1 MKPSVLLSAAPLLLA
16 AMNPAQAQSAATAS
30 LSFSVIAGNG
40 FSWLDDPLSPS
51 SSVSEATAAG
61 FQAWVADGIGG
72 WVPQYATPSDAGQ
85 TESGVA
91 LPQTQALSFSG
102 STFSSASVLPQA
114 GNRAATLQAAG
125 IAPVAGYTAAGASAR
140 SYFTLQPG
148 SSVTFLGA
156 LNLGVSGLQP
166 TLPSAYIT
174 TELFGYATGL
184 LSAGGLTDGR
194 EIGNAA
200 LAYTPGN
207 YSFGETALLSVTVSN
222 DSNAVY
228 TGYLDSA
235 VGIYAVSAVPEPS
248 TYALL
253 LAGVLVVG
261 FVARR
266 RA

>member
-1 MKPSVLLSAAPLLLA
+1 MKPYVLLCAAPLLLA
-16 AMNPAQAQSAATAS
+16 AMTPAQAQSAASAT
-30 LSFSVIAGNG
+30 LSFSVVAGSG

-61 FQAWVADGIGG
+61 FQAWVADGIGSF
-72 WVPQYATPSDAGQ
+72 VPQFATPSDAGM
-85 TESGVA
+85 TETGLGVPA
-91 LPQTQALSFSG
+91 SQALSFSG
-102 STFSSASVLPQA
+102 STFSSASVLAQA
-114 GNRAATLQAAG
+114 GSQAATLQATG

-140 SYFTLQPG
+140 SYFSLEAG

-156 LNLGVSGLQP
+156 LNLGLSGTQP
-166 TLPSAYIT
+166 VLPDSYLT
-174 TELFGYATGL
+174 TELFSYATGL
-184 LSAGGLTDGR
+184 LSAGGMSDGR

-200 LAYTPGN
+200 SAYTPGA
-207 YSFGETALLSVTVSN
+207 YSFGETALLSITVSN
-222 DSNAVY
+222 TSNTVY

-235 VGIYAVSAVPEPS
+235 VGVYAVSAVPEPS